1 MKVLAIAVTVLALGL
16 GACANQTPAQQR
28 VTTGAA
34 IGALGGAAIGG
45 IAGSTVGQGKGA
57 AIAAVIG
64 AVAGGLAG
72 AAAEEGVTRKQ
83 GVEVTLK
90 MDNGELLAVTQED
103 GGENFQPGERV
114 RLLQDGG
121 TTRVTR

>member
-1 MKVLAIAVTVLALGL
+1 M
-16 GACANQTPAQQR
+16 
-28 VTTGAA
+28 
-34 IGALGGAAIGG
+34 
-45 IAGSTVGQGKGA
+45 
-57 AIAAVIG
+57 
-64 AVAGGLAG
+64 AGGLAG